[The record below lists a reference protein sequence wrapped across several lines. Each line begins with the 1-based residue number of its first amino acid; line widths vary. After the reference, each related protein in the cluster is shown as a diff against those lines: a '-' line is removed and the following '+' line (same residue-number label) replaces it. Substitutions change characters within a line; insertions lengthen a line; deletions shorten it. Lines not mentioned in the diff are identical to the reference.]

1 MAGNS
6 SIRRDVGAW
15 ALMFTGLGSMIGSG
29 WLFGAWRAAQL
40 AGPGAI
46 WAWVIGAVII
56 MTIALTY
63 TELGAMFPESGGMVR
78 YGHYSHG
85 SLVGFIAAWA
95 NWIAIVSVISVE
107 AEASAQYMSSW
118 KWEWAHDLY
127 HQMPGGH
134 GELSTTGLLIAA
146 GLVIAYFLLNFWSVK
161 LFARSN
167 TIITIFKMI
176 IPAATAGLLIA
187 SGFDANNFNVGA
199 NGGPHSTDFASVLTA
214 VAIAGIVF
222 SFNGFQSPVNLAG
235 EARDP
240 GKTIPFAVI
249 VSIILATAI
258 YVLLQIG
265 YIGAVPAEMLAKA
278 GWHGINFSSP
288 FADLAILLG
297 LQWLA
302 FLLFADAVV
311 SPSGTGM
318 TYTATTARMIYG
330 MERNGTLPKIF
341 GRIHPKYGVPR
352 PAMWL
357 NLIVAFIFLFF
368 FRGWGTLAAV
378 ISVATIISYLTGPVS
393 VMTLRRVAP
402 DLHRPLS
409 IKGMPILACIAFVF
423 ATELLYWARW
433 PLTGEIILLM
443 VVALPVY
450 FYFQSLDDDFFPP
463 AQRLMLVTAGVA
475 PTLVLLALALGFWL
489 GPISVSALAM
499 PFLIAAFVY
508 AWVTFTV
515 VIPTLRMRA
524 DQERMATFR
533 HHLNGSWWLIVYLP
547 VIALLSYLG
556 SATFGGIDVIP
567 YGWDLLVIGI
577 AGVVFYFWGLKCG
590 WRTPS
595 VEAIQQEAHE
605 HPDAILVPPDEEEAE
620 RMTGR

>member
-1 MAGNS
+1 MTNDS

-15 ALMFTGLGSMIGSG
+15 ALMFTGLGSIIGSG

-46 WAWVIGAVII
+46 WAWIIGALII
-56 MTIALTY
+56 LTIALSY
-63 TELGAMFPESGGMVR
+63 SELGAMFPESGGMVR

-95 NWIAIVSVISVE
+95 NWIAIVSVIPVE

-118 KWEWAHDLY
+118 KWEWAQNLY

-134 GELSTTGLLIAA
+134 GELSTSGLLVAA
-146 GLVIAYFLLNFWSVK
+146 ALVVAYFLLNFWSVK

-167 TIITIFKMI
+167 TIITIFKLV
-176 IPAATAGLLIA
+176 IPAATAILLIA
-187 SGFDANNFNVGA
+187 SGFHTENFSVGIH
-199 NGGPHSTDFASVLTA
+199 GGAHSTDFASVLTA

-235 EARDP
+235 EARNP
-240 GKTIPFAVI
+240 GRTIPFAVI
-249 VSIILATAI
+249 FSIVLAAAI
-258 YVLLQIG
+258 YVLLQVA
-265 YIGAVPAEMLAKA
+265 YIGAVPRQMLADI
-278 GWHGINFSSP
+278 GWHGIDFSSP
-288 FADLAILLG
+288 FADLALILNLH
-297 LQWLA
+297 WLA
-302 FLLFADAVV
+302 YLLFADAVI

-330 MERNGTLPKIF
+330 MERNGTLPKLF
-341 GRIHPKYGVPR
+341 GRIHPKFGVPR

-357 NLIVAFIFLFF
+357 NLVVSFIFLFF

-393 VMTLRRVAP
+393 AMTLRRVAP
-402 DLHRPLS
+402 ELKRPLR
-409 IKGMPILACIAFVF
+409 IRGLPILACIAFVF

-463 AQRLMLVTAGVA
+463 AQRLLLIVTGMA
-475 PTLVLLALALGFWL
+475 PTLLLLVLSAAFWMAPPPLSGLAGPFLLAGLIYGWL
-489 GPISVSALAM
+489 IFS
-499 PFLIAAFVY
+499 I
-508 AWVTFTV
+508 
-515 VIPTLRMRA
+515 VIPVLRMRA
-524 DQERMATFR
+524 DRARAVAFR
-533 HHLNGSWWLIVYLP
+533 HHLNGAWWLIVYLP
-547 VIALLSYLG
+547 VVALVSWMG
-556 SATFGGIDVIP
+556 SATFGGRDIIP
-567 YGWDLLVIGI
+567 YGWDLALVAIVG
-577 AGVVFYFWGLKCG
+577 AVFYAWGLKCG

-595 VEAIQQEAHE
+595 VEAIRKTAEAH
-605 HPDAILVPPDEEEAE
+605 PDDLMVPPDEEDAE
-620 RMTGR
+620 RMTGH